1 MLTNLNITKMSGSGN
16 DFILIDNR
24 SGEISD
30 SRMVF
35 LARALCRRRVSVGAD
50 GLILVGPSDRADF
63 KWRFFNSD
71 GSEAEMCGNGG
82 RCVARYAFLR
92 GLAGKEMTFET
103 LAGPIR
109 AWVDGARVKIQL
121 TPPQGWSLDQG
132 LSLNQDFQSVDFIN
146 TGVPHA
152 LVWVEDLEAID
163 LPTLGPLIR
172 FHPQFQP
179 AGTNVN
185 FVQIK
190 EGGVLSI
197 RTYERGVEGETLAC
211 GTGAVAAA
219 SLAYLRH
226 NLTPPIPV
234 QTRGGERLTVY
245 LEGKPGQSIDQAYLE
260 GEVELIF
267 EGRVFP
273 EAWEDKE
280 RRDL

>member
-1 MLTNLNITKMSGSGN
+1 MTNLNITKMSGSGN

-63 KWRFFNSD
+63 KWRFFNAD

-121 TPPQGWSLDQG
+121 TPPRGWSLDQG
-132 LSLNQDFQSVDFIN
+132 LSLNQDFRSVDFIN

-185 FVQIK
+185 FVQLK

-219 SLAYLRH
+219 SLAYLKH

-245 LEGKPGQSIDQAYLE
+245 LEGQPGQSIDQAYLE
-260 GEVELIF
+260 GEVGLIF

-280 RRDL
+280 RRDP